1 MYVCM
6 CVCVCVCMYVCM
18 STFSNFSIFS
28 SETTGP
34 IEAKF
39 HNGASLGWGNKNL
52 LNGAGHMTK
61 MAAMPIYGKNLKQNL
76 LLQNPKVD
84 DLETWY
90 AALGTRVLSGLT
102 LTYFTAKS
110 NLVPYAF
117 VWEKCKTMDFS
128 ETILVCDH
136 KVNSW

>member
-6 CVCVCVCMYVCM
+6 YVCMYVYICVCVCMYVCMCVCVCMYVCM
-18 STFSNFSIFS
+18 STFSNIFS
-28 SETTGP
+28 SETNGP

-61 MAAMPIYGKNLKQNL
+61 MAAMPIYGKKLKQNL

-90 AALGTRVLSGLT
+90 AALVLEYYLKTVQMMT
-102 LTYFTAKS
+102 LG
-110 NLVPYAF
+110 
-117 VWEKCKTMDFS
+117 
-128 ETILVCDH
+128 
-136 KVNSW
+136 